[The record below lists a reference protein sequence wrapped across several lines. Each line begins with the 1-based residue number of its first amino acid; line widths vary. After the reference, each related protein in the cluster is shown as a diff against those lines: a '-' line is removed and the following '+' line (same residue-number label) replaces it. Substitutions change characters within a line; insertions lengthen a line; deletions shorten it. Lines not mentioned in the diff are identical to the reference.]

1 MAPPE
6 RKVTADGFELQL
18 GTNYLSHFALPGR
31 LLPLL
36 TSGNAR
42 VVQLSSIAHRLGK
55 IHFDDLNYA
64 RGYKAV
70 AVYGQTT
77 PAMLLFALEF
87 DRCIQANSSGFTSV
101 HANPCY
107 ALTHDWES

>member
-18 GTNYLSHFALPGR
+18 GTNYLSHFALTGR

-55 IHFDDLNYA
+55 IHFDDLNYE

-70 AVYGQTT
+70 AGYGQSQL
-77 PAMLLFALEF
+77 AMLMFAIEL
-87 DRCIQANSSGFTSV
+87 DRRRNGKIRGS
-101 HANPCY
+101 
-107 ALTHDWES
+107 

>member
-18 GTNYLSHFALPGR
+18 GTNYLSHFALTGR

-42 VVQLSSIAHRLGK
+42 VVQLSIIAHRLGQ
-55 IHFDDLNYA
+55 IHFDDLNYE
-64 RGYKAV
+64 RGYKDDAD
-70 AVYGQTT
+70 YGQSKIAKLNVATE
-77 PAMLLFALEF
+77 LEGI
-87 DRCIQANSSGFTSV
+87 RKANRRAPHRG
-101 HANPCY
+101 
-107 ALTHDWES
+107 